1 MCIHLGIGKRV
12 SRRSSSRSKW
22 KKNTDGM
29 DTTPSPE
36 KFQSGRRN
44 VALNPDNHS
53 KDVLLESPGQ
63 GNTVRQPLIIFDGLD
78 VRVHLLESSNQC
90 SSRNFRVSFCSLRGW
105 WRQRRLLDLLKKRTV
120 WPFQE
125 KSGKQSWGGGVLGGS
140 KLEDFGVYTI
150 LAWEIVLAAKAAE
163 SKNLYPMRRRF

>member
-12 SRRSSSRSKW
+12 SQRSSSRSKW

-36 KFQSGRRN
+36 KIQSGRRN

-90 SSRNFRVSFCSLRGW
+90 LSRNFRVSFCSLRGW
-105 WRQRRLLDLLKKRTV
+105 WRQRRLLD

-125 KSGKQSWGGGVLGGS
+125 KFGKQSWGVGVLRGS
-140 KLEDFGVYTI
+140 KLGDFGGYTI